1 MKSKLSVLA
10 VGLFFVSFASAQ
22 SGKSST
28 GSAFAGT
35 WQGISNGLPS
45 IDLNIENAG
54 AKLAG
59 TAVFYLQTR
68 KDESEPWHVASQTT
82 LPMLSP
88 TVQGKNL
95 MFEVPHHTCHGCTDY
110 GPNVRFQM
118 ELTGQNEA
126 RLVRFSD
133 SGEQRD
139 SIKLVREQ
147 QTQ

>member
-10 VGLFFVSFASAQ
+10 VGLLFATVVCAQ
-22 SGKSST
+22 SGKAST

-45 IDLNIENAG
+45 IDLKIENAG
-54 AKLAG
+54 STLAG

-68 KDESEPWHVASQTT
+68 KDESEPWRVASETT
-82 LPMLSP
+82 LLVLNP

-110 GPNVRFQM
+110 GPNVRFEM
-118 ELTGQNEA
+118 ELMGQNEA

-139 SIKLVREQ
+139 SVKLVRKQ
-147 QTQ
+147 

>member
-1 MKSKLSVLA
+1 MKTKLRLLVVVLLFA
-10 VGLFFVSFASAQ
+10 AFATAQTETSIVGA
-22 SGKSST
+22 
-28 GSAFAGT
+28 AFAGT

-45 IDLNIENAG
+45 IDLKIENAES
-54 AKLAG
+54 KLAG

-68 KDESEPWHVASQTT
+68 KDESEPWRVASETT
-82 LPMLSP
+82 LPMLNP

-95 MFEVPHHTCHGCTDY
+95 MFDVPHHTCHGCTDY
-110 GPNVRFQM
+110 GPNVRFEM

-139 SIKLVREQ
+139 SVKLVRRP
-147 QTQ
+147 

>member
-1 MKSKLSVLA
+1 MKTKLRLLVVVLLFA
-10 VGLFFVSFASAQ
+10 AFATAQTETSIVGA
-22 SGKSST
+22 
-28 GSAFAGT
+28 AFAGT

-45 IDLNIENAG
+45 IDLKIENAES
-54 AKLAG
+54 KLAG

-68 KDESEPWHVASQTT
+68 KDESEPWRVASETT
-82 LPMLSP
+82 LPMLNP

-95 MFEVPHHTCHGCTDY
+95 MFDVPHRTCHGCTDY
-110 GPNVRFQM
+110 GPNVRFEM

-139 SIKLVREQ
+139 SVKLVRRP
-147 QTQ
+147 

>member
-10 VGLFFVSFASAQ
+10 VGLLFATFVHAQ
-22 SGKSST
+22 SGKAST

-45 IDLNIENAG
+45 IALKIENAG
-54 AKLAG
+54 SKLAG

-88 TVQGKNL
+88 TVQGKRL
-95 MFEVPHHTCHGCTDY
+95 SFEVPHHTCDGCTDY
-110 GPNVRFQM
+110 GANVRFEM

-126 RLVRFSD
+126 RLVRFGD

-139 SIKLVREQ
+139 SLKLVRKQ
-147 QTQ
+147 

>member
-10 VGLFFVSFASAQ
+10 VGLMFAAVVTAQ
-22 SGKSST
+22 SGKDVT

-35 WQGISNGLPS
+35 WQGTSNGLPS
-45 IDLNIENAG
+45 IDLKIENAG
-54 AKLAG
+54 SKLAG
-59 TAVFYLQTR
+59 TAIFYLQTR
-68 KDESEPWHVASQTT
+68 KDESEPWRVASETT

-88 TVQGKNL
+88 TLQGKNL

-110 GPNVRFQM
+110 GPNVRFEM
-118 ELTGQNEA
+118 ELTGRNEA

-139 SIKLVREQ
+139 SVKLVRKP
-147 QTQ
+147 

>member
-1 MKSKLSVLA
+1 MKTNLRLLPVVLLFA
-10 VGLFFVSFASAQ
+10 VVATAQ
-22 SGKSST
+22 TGKSVA
-28 GSAFAGT
+28 GSAFAGA
-35 WQGISNGLPS
+35 WRGSSNGLPS
-45 IDLNIENAG
+45 IDLKIENAG
-54 AKLAG
+54 SKLAG

-68 KDESEPWHVASQTT
+68 KDESEPWRVASEAT

-110 GPNVRFQM
+110 GPNVRFEM

-139 SIKLVREQ
+139 TVKLVRK
-147 QTQ
+147 